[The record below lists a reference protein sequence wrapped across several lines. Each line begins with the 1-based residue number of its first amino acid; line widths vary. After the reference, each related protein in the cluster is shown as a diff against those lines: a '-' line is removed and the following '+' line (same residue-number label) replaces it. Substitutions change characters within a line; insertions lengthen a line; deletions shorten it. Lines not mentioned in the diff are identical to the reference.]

1 MQSYG
6 GKSSWSAL
14 KEKILQFSP
23 EFLGM
28 PKNIAA
34 IRNVCESAVEAW
46 EEADDT
52 IKRISISSTDMSKL
66 RQVLS

>member
-1 MQSYG
+1 MECV
-6 GKSSWSAL
+6 

-23 EFLGM
+23 EFSGM

-46 EEADDT
+46 GEADDT